1 MGEAGMHPAGVAAG
15 SMPGGGDDAPLISRS
30 LGTPERFAAIFDRHA
45 AAIHSYVTRRLGRDR
60 ADDVVA
66 EVFLVAFQRRGEY
79 DLTHADA
86 RPWLYGIATNLIRRH
101 RRNEVRF
108 LRAIAQAAE
117 DPPAEPIADQVT
129 RRVAAQ
135 AVRGALARVLAEL
148 PGPQRDVLLLVA
160 SGLSVTDTAA
170 PTRTA
175 CSAASPASP
184 GDACPPGPE
193 PAPPVAPAPFLGL
206 ALPSKTQASPMG
218 NRRAQP

>member
-15 SMPGGGDDAPLISRS
+15 CMPGDDAALISRS
-30 LGTPERFAAIFDRHA
+30 LHTPERFAAIFDRHA
-45 AAIHSYVTRRLGRDR
+45 AAIHSYVARRLGRDR

-135 AVRGALARVLAEL
+135 AVRGALVRVLAEL

-160 SGLSVTDTAA
+160 SGLSVTDTAEA
-170 PTRTA
+170 LGVPGGTV
-175 CSAASPASP
+175 ASRLARARRRLRAGLGGMSP
-184 GDACPPGPE
+184 LDDPRE
-193 PAPPVAPAPFLGL
+193 
-206 ALPSKTQASPMG
+206 
-218 NRRAQP
+218 

>member
-1 MGEAGMHPAGVAAG
+1 MGEVGVHPAAAAARA
-15 SMPGGGDDAPLISRS
+15 MPGGGDDAALISRS

-45 AAIHSYVTRRLGRDR
+45 PAIHSYVARRLGRDG

-101 RRNEVRF
+101 RRNEVRL
-108 LRAIAQAAE
+108 LRAIAQAAA
-117 DPPAEPIADQVT
+117 DPPPEPIADQVT

-135 AVRGALARVLAEL
+135 AVRTGLARALAEL

-160 SGLSVTDTAA
+160 SGLTVQDTARA
-170 PTRTA
+170 LGVPSGTV
-175 CSAASPASP
+175 ASRLARARRRLRA
-184 GDACPPGPE
+184 G
-193 PAPPVAPAPFLGL
+193 LGGSN
-206 ALPSKTQASPMG
+206 PIEDSKE
-218 NRRAQP
+218 

>member
-1 MGEAGMHPAGVAAG
+1 MGEVGIHPASVAAG
-15 SMPGGGDDAPLISRS
+15 AMPGGWDDAALISRS

-45 AAIHSYVTRRLGRDR
+45 PMIHSYVARRLGRDR

-101 RRNEVRF
+101 RRNEVRL
-108 LRAIAQAAE
+108 LRTIAQAVV
-117 DPPAEPIADQVT
+117 DPPAEPIADRVV

-135 AVRGALARVLAEL
+135 AVRTRLASALAEL

-160 SGLSVTDTAA
+160 SGLSVQEAA
-170 PTRTA
+170 QALGVPSGTI
-175 CSAASPASP
+175 ASRLARARRRLRAGL
-184 GDACPPGPE
+184 GDSNPIDDSRE
-193 PAPPVAPAPFLGL
+193 
-206 ALPSKTQASPMG
+206 
-218 NRRAQP
+218 

>member
-1 MGEAGMHPAGVAAG
+1 MGEARIHPVGVGAGAL
-15 SMPGGGDDAPLISRS
+15 PGGGDDAALISRS
-30 LGTPERFAAIFDRHA
+30 LRTPERFAAIFDRHA
-45 AAIHSYVTRRLGRDR
+45 PAIYSYVARRLGRDR

-101 RRNEVRF
+101 RRDEVRL
-108 LRAIAQAAE
+108 LRAVARAAA

-135 AVRGALARVLAEL
+135 AVRGGLARVMAEL

-160 SGLSVTDTAA
+160 SGLSVEGTAEA
-170 PTRTA
+170 LGVPSGTV
-175 CSAASPASP
+175 ASRLARARRRLRA
-184 GDACPPGPE
+184 G
-193 PAPPVAPAPFLGL
+193 LGGANPIDGL
-206 ALPSKTQASPMG
+206 
-218 NRRAQP
+218 RE